1 MKIAVASNNPGKIK
15 EFKSILEPLGY
26 ELLSAKELGVDMSEV
41 IETGGTFAENA
52 LLKAEYLFEK
62 TSLLSIADDSGLVI
76 NALPD
81 ILGVKSA
88 RFMGEDTDYSLK
100 NDKILEMLKNKE
112 DRSAYFISVIALC
125 DENTSETFEGI
136 INGHIAKTILGMN
149 GFGYDP
155 IFIPENY
162 ETSFGNMSQ
171 EDKNKIS
178 HRSRSLKKLMD
189 YFNEI

>member
-41 IETGGTFAENA
+41 IETGDTFAENA

>member
-41 IETGGTFAENA
+41 IETGDTFAENA

-100 NDKILEMLKNKE
+100 NDKILEMLKNNE

-178 HRSRSLKKLMD
+178 HRSRSLKKLTD

>member
-41 IETGGTFAENA
+41 IETGDTFAENA

-136 INGHIAKTILGMN
+136 INGHIAKTILG
-149 GFGYDP
+149 
-155 IFIPENY
+155 
-162 ETSFGNMSQ
+162 
-171 EDKNKIS
+171 
-178 HRSRSLKKLMD
+178 
-189 YFNEI
+189 